1 MPTFTYTVRT
11 VAGAT
16 QRGQIDAADRRAAAL
31 ALRQRQ
37 LVVTSLRAR
46 PRDLTLNL
54 PGLTGG
60 VAAQDLVVFTRQFAT
75 MISSGLPLVQCLDT
89 LGRQTPNKRLA
100 EIVTQVKAD
109 VEAGASFTG
118 ALRRQPRVFG
128 DFYVN
133 MVEAGEAG
141 GALDTILT
149 RLAVYLEKSRALRGK
164 VRGAM
169 AYPAAIV
176 AVAVLVMIFML
187 LYVIPIFA
195 DLFESFGGALPA
207 PTRLVM
213 ALSSGVKAVI
223 VYAVIAVVAL
233 VWAFRWFR
241 GTANGRRLVDA
252 ALLKAPVF
260 GGVVEKVAV
269 ASFARTLATLLSSG
283 VPILDGLAITAR
295 ITGNKVM
302 EDAVLTAIERI
313 KQGSTIAEP
322 LRDQTVFAPMVVQ
335 MIEVGENAGALDA
348 MLNKIA
354 DFYED
359 EVNHAVEALTSLLEP
374 LLMVVLGA
382 LIGFMLIAMYLP
394 IFEMA
399 GTLG

>member
-11 VAGAT
+11 PAGAM

-37 LVVTSLRAR
+37 LIVTSLRAR
-46 PRDLTLNL
+46 PRNL
-54 PGLTGG
+54 AISIPGLTGS
-60 VAAQDLVVFTRQFAT
+60 VAVKDLVVFTRQFAT
-75 MISSGLPLVQCLDT
+75 MISSGLQCLDT

-100 EIVTQVKAD
+100 DIVLQVKAD
-109 VEAGASFTG
+109 VEAGASFTE
-118 ALRRQPRVFG
+118 ALRKHPRVFG

-176 AVAVLVMIFML
+176 AVAVLVMAFML

-195 DLFESFGGALPA
+195 DLFASFGGALPA
-207 PTRLVM
+207 PTRLGM
-213 ALSSGVKAVI
+213 ALSSGVKASI
-223 VYAVIAVVAL
+223 LYAAAAVAAL
-233 VWAFRWFR
+233 VWGVRWFR
-241 GTANGRRLVDA
+241 RTARGRRLVDA
-252 ALLKAPVF
+252 ALLKAPVV
-260 GGVVEKVAV
+260 GSLVEKIAV
-269 ASFARTLATLLSSG
+269 ASFARTLATLVSSG

-302 EDAVLTAIERI
+302 EDAILTTIERI

-354 DFYED
+354 DFYDD

-374 LLMVVLGA
+374 LLMVILGA

>member
-11 VAGAT
+11 PAGAT
-16 QRGQIDAADRRAAAL
+16 QRGQIDATDRRAAAL

-37 LVVTSLRAR
+37 LIVTSLRAR
-46 PRDLTLNL
+46 PRELAINL

-60 VAAQDLVVFTRQFAT
+60 VAAKDLVVFTRQFAT

-100 EIVTQVKAD
+100 EIVMQVKAD
-109 VEAGASFTG
+109 VEAGASFTE
-118 ALRRQPRVFG
+118 ALRKQPRVFG

-176 AVAVLVMIFML
+176 AVAVLVMIFLL

-213 ALSSGVKAVI
+213 ALSGGVKAVI
-223 VYAVIAVVAL
+223 VYAVIAVAAL

-241 GTANGRRLVDA
+241 GTANGRRLVDT

-260 GGVVEKVAV
+260 GGLVEKTAV

-302 EDAVLTAIERI
+302 EDAVLTAIGRI

-354 DFYED
+354 DFYDD

-399 GTLG
+399 GTFG

>member
-11 VAGAT
+11 AAGAT

-37 LVVTSLRAR
+37 LIVTSLRAR
-46 PRDLTLNL
+46 PRNLTINL
-54 PGLTGG
+54 PGLTSG
-60 VAAQDLVVFTRQFAT
+60 VAAVDLVVFTRQFAT

-89 LGRQTPNKRLA
+89 LGRQTPNKRLG
-100 EIVTQVKAD
+100 EIVMQVKAD
-109 VEAGASFTG
+109 VEAGASFTE
-118 ALRRQPRVFG
+118 ALRKQPQVFG

-141 GALDTILT
+141 GVLDTILT

-164 VRGAM
+164 VKGAM

-187 LYVIPIFA
+187 IYVIPIFA
-195 DLFESFGGALPA
+195 DLFESLGGALPV

-213 ALSSGVKAVI
+213 ALSSGVKTVILYVI
-223 VYAVIAVVAL
+223 VAAVAA
-233 VWAFRWFR
+233 VWAFRRFR
-241 GTANGRRLVDA
+241 RTASGRRLVDA
-252 ALLKAPVF
+252 ALLKTPVF
-260 GGVVEKVAV
+260 GSLIEKVAV
-269 ASFARTLATLLSSG
+269 ASFARTLATLVSSG

-335 MIEVGENAGALDA
+335 MIEVGENAGALDV

-354 DFYED
+354 DFYDD

>member
-11 VAGAT
+11 PAGAT

-31 ALRQRQ
+31 TLRQRQ
-37 LVVTSLRAR
+37 LIVTSLRAR
-46 PRDLTLNL
+46 PKDLRLNI

-60 VAAQDLVVFTRQFAT
+60 VAAKDLVVFTRQFAT

-100 EIVTQVKAD
+100 DIVMQVKAD
-109 VEAGASFTG
+109 VEAGASFTE
-118 ALRRQPRVFG
+118 ALRKHPRVFG

-141 GALDTILT
+141 GALDTILS

-164 VRGAM
+164 VKGAM

-213 ALSSGVKAVI
+213 ALSSGVQSLI
-223 VYAVIAVVAL
+223 LYALAAGVAL
-233 VWAFRWFR
+233 AWGLRWFR
-241 GTANGRRLVDA
+241 RTGRGRRLVDA

-260 GGVVEKVAV
+260 GSLVEKVAV
-269 ASFARTLATLLSSG
+269 ASFARTLATLVSSG

-302 EDAVLTAIERI
+302 EDAILDAIERI

-354 DFYED
+354 DFYDD

>member
-11 VAGAT
+11 PAGAT

-31 ALRQRQ
+31 TLRQRQ
-37 LVVTSLRAR
+37 LIVTSLRAR
-46 PRDLTLNL
+46 PKDLRLNI

-60 VAAQDLVVFTRQFAT
+60 VAVKDLVVFTRQFAT

-100 EIVTQVKAD
+100 DIVMQVKAD
-109 VEAGASFTG
+109 VEAGASFTE
-118 ALRRQPRVFG
+118 ALRKHPRVFG

-141 GALDTILT
+141 GALDTILS

-164 VRGAM
+164 VKGAM

-213 ALSSGVKAVI
+213 ALSSGVQSLI
-223 VYAVIAVVAL
+223 LYALATGVAL
-233 VWAFRWFR
+233 AWGLRWFR
-241 GTANGRRLVDA
+241 RTGRGRRLVDA

-260 GGVVEKVAV
+260 GSLVEKVAV
-269 ASFARTLATLLSSG
+269 ASFARTLATLVSSG

-302 EDAVLTAIERI
+302 EDAILDAIERI

-354 DFYED
+354 DFYDD

>member
-11 VAGAT
+11 AAGAT

-37 LVVTSLRAR
+37 LIVTSLRTR
-46 PRDLTLNL
+46 PRNLTINL
-54 PGLTGG
+54 RGLTSG
-60 VAAQDLVVFTRQFAT
+60 VAAVDLVVFTRQFAT

-89 LGRQTPNKRLA
+89 LGRQTPNKRLG
-100 EIVTQVKAD
+100 EIVMQVKAD
-109 VEAGASFTG
+109 VEAGASFTE
-118 ALRRQPRVFG
+118 ALRKQPQVFG

-141 GALDTILT
+141 GVLDTILT
-149 RLAVYLEKSRALRGK
+149 RLAVYLEKSRTLRGK
-164 VRGAM
+164 VKGAM
-169 AYPAAIV
+169 AYPAAII

-187 LYVIPIFA
+187 IYVIPIFA

-213 ALSSGVKAVI
+213 ALSSGVKTVILYVI
-223 VYAVIAVVAL
+223 VAAVAA

-241 GTANGRRLVDA
+241 RTASGRRLVDT

-260 GGVVEKVAV
+260 GSLIEKVAV
-269 ASFARTLATLLSSG
+269 ASFARTLATLVSSG

-335 MIEVGENAGALDA
+335 MIEVGENAGALDV

-354 DFYED
+354 DFYDD

-399 GTLG
+399 GTLD

>member
-11 VAGAT
+11 PAGAT

-37 LVVTSLRAR
+37 LIVTSLRAR
-46 PRDLTLNL
+46 PRELSINL

-60 VAAQDLVVFTRQFAT
+60 VAVKDLVVFTRQFAT

-100 EIVTQVKAD
+100 EIVMQVKAD
-109 VEAGASFTG
+109 VEAGASFTE
-118 ALRRQPRVFG
+118 ALRKQPRVFG

-149 RLAVYLEKSRALRGK
+149 RLAVYLEKARALRGK
-164 VRGAM
+164 VKGAM

-176 AVAVLVMIFML
+176 AVAVLVMVFML

-223 VYAVIAVVAL
+223 LYVIVAAAAL

-241 GTANGRRLVDA
+241 GTARGRRLVDT

-260 GGVVEKVAV
+260 GSLIEKVAV
-269 ASFARTLATLLSSG
+269 ASFARTLGTLVSSG

-322 LRDQTVFAPMVVQ
+322 LRDQPVFAPMVVQ

-354 DFYED
+354 DFYDD
-359 EVNHAVEALTSLLEP
+359 EVNYAVEALTSLLEP

-399 GTLG
+399 GTFG

>member
-11 VAGAT
+11 PAGAM

-37 LVVTSLRAR
+37 LIVTSLRAR
-46 PRDLTLNL
+46 PRDLTISI
-54 PGLTGG
+54 PGLTGS
-60 VAAQDLVVFTRQFAT
+60 VAVKDLVVFTRQFAT
-75 MISSGLPLVQCLDT
+75 MISSGLQCLDT

-100 EIVTQVKAD
+100 DIVLQVKAD
-109 VEAGASFTG
+109 VEAGASFTE
-118 ALRRQPRVFG
+118 ALRKHPRVFG

-176 AVAVLVMIFML
+176 AVAVLVMAFML

-195 DLFESFGGALPA
+195 DLFASFGGALPA

-213 ALSSGVKAVI
+213 ALSSGVKASI
-223 VYAVIAVVAL
+223 LYAAAAVAAL
-233 VWAFRWFR
+233 VWGVRWFR
-241 GTANGRRLVDA
+241 RTARGRRLVDA
-252 ALLKAPVF
+252 ALLKAPVV
-260 GGVVEKVAV
+260 GSLVEKIAV
-269 ASFARTLATLLSSG
+269 ASFARTLATLVSSG

-302 EDAVLTAIERI
+302 EDAILDAIERI

-354 DFYED
+354 DFYDD

-374 LLMVVLGA
+374 LLMVILGA

>member
-1 MPTFTYTVRT
+1 M
-11 VAGAT
+11 
-16 QRGQIDAADRRAAAL
+16 

-37 LVVTSLRAR
+37 LIVTSLRAR
-46 PRDLTLNL
+46 SRELSINL

-60 VAAQDLVVFTRQFAT
+60 VAVKDLVVFTRQFAT

-100 EIVTQVKAD
+100 EIVMQVKAD
-109 VEAGASFTG
+109 VEAGASFTE
-118 ALRRQPRVFG
+118 ALRKQPRVFG

-149 RLAVYLEKSRALRGK
+149 RLAVYLEKARALRGK

-176 AVAVLVMIFML
+176 AVAGLVMVFML

-195 DLFESFGGALPA
+195 DLFESCGGALPA

-223 VYAVIAVVAL
+223 LHVIVAAVAA

-241 GTANGRRLVDA
+241 GTASGRRLVDT

-260 GGVVEKVAV
+260 GSLIEKIAV
-269 ASFARTLATLLSSG
+269 ASFARTLATLISSG

-322 LRDQTVFAPMVVQ
+322 LRDQRVFAPMVVQ

-354 DFYED
+354 DFYDD

-382 LIGFMLIAMYLP
+382 LIRFMLIAMYLP

-399 GTLG
+399 ATFG

>member
-11 VAGAT
+11 PAGAT

-31 ALRQRQ
+31 TLRQRQ
-37 LVVTSLRAR
+37 LIVTSLRAR
-46 PRDLTLNL
+46 PKDLRLNI

-60 VAAQDLVVFTRQFAT
+60 VAVKDLVVFTRQFAT

-100 EIVTQVKAD
+100 DIVMQVKAD
-109 VEAGASFTG
+109 VEAGASFTE
-118 ALRRQPRVFG
+118 ALRKHPRVFG

-141 GALDTILT
+141 GALDTILS

-164 VRGAM
+164 VKGAM

-213 ALSSGVKAVI
+213 ALSSGVQSLI
-223 VYAVIAVVAL
+223 LYALAAGVAL
-233 VWAFRWFR
+233 AWGLRWFR
-241 GTANGRRLVDA
+241 RTGRGRRLVDA

-260 GGVVEKVAV
+260 GSLVEKVAV
-269 ASFARTLATLLSSG
+269 ASFARTLATLVSSG

-302 EDAVLTAIERI
+302 EDAILDAIERI

-354 DFYED
+354 DFYDD

>member
-11 VAGAT
+11 PTGAT
-16 QRGQIDAADRRAAAL
+16 QRGQIEAADRRAAAL

-37 LVVTSLRAR
+37 LIVTSLRAR
-46 PRDLTLNL
+46 PRDLAINL

-60 VAAQDLVVFTRQFAT
+60 VAVKDLVVFTRQFAT

-100 EIVTQVKAD
+100 EIVMQVKAD
-109 VEAGASFTG
+109 VKAGASFTE
-118 ALRRQPRVFG
+118 ALRKQPRVFG

-133 MVEAGEAG
+133 MAEAGEAG

-149 RLAVYLEKSRALRGK
+149 RLAVYLEKARALRGK

-176 AVAVLVMIFML
+176 AVA
-187 LYVIPIFA
+187 
-195 DLFESFGGALPA
+195 G
-207 PTRLVM
+207 LVM
-213 ALSSGVKAVI
+213 A
-223 VYAVIAVVAL
+223 
-233 VWAFRWFR
+233 
-241 GTANGRRLVDA
+241 
-252 ALLKAPVF
+252 
-260 GGVVEKVAV
+260 
-269 ASFARTLATLLSSG
+269 LSSG

-295 ITGNKVM
+295 VTGNKVM
-302 EDAVLTAIERI
+302 EDAVLTAIARI

-322 LRDQTVFAPMVVQ
+322 LRDQVVFAPMVVQ

-354 DFYED
+354 DFYD
-359 EVNHAVEALTSLLEP
+359 DKVNHAVEALTSLLEP

-399 GTLG
+399 GTFG

>member
-1 MPTFTYTVRT
+1 MPTFTYTART
-11 VAGAT
+11 PDGAA

-37 LVVTSLRAR
+37 FIVTSLRAR
-46 PRDLTLNL
+46 PRDLAINL

-60 VAAQDLVVFTRQFAT
+60 VAVKDLVPFTRQFAT

-89 LGRQTPNKRLA
+89 LGRQTPNQRLA
-100 EIVTQVKAD
+100 EIVMQVKAD
-109 VEAGASFTG
+109 VEAGDSFTE
-118 ALRRQPRVFG
+118 ALRKHPRVFG

-149 RLAVYLEKSRALRGK
+149 RLSVYLEKSRALRGK
-164 VRGAM
+164 MKGAIV
-169 AYPAAIV
+169 YPAAIV
-176 AVAVLVMIFML
+176 AVAILVMVFML

-223 VYAVIAVVAL
+223 LYVVAAAL
-233 VWAFRWFR
+233 AGFWAFRWYR
-241 GTANGRRLVDA
+241 GTPGGRRLIDA
-252 ALLKAPVF
+252 ALLKTPVF
-260 GGVVEKVAV
+260 GGLVEKVAV
-269 ASFARTLATLLSSG
+269 ASFARTLATLVSSG

-295 ITGNKVM
+295 VTGNKVM

-335 MIEVGENAGALDA
+335 MIEVGENAGALDV

-354 DFYED
+354 DFYDD

-382 LIGFMLIAMYLP
+382 LIGLMLVAMYLP

-399 GTLG
+399 GTLD

>member
-11 VAGAT
+11 PAGAM

-37 LVVTSLRAR
+37 LIVTSLRAR
-46 PRDLTLNL
+46 PRDLAISI
-54 PGLTGG
+54 PGLTGS
-60 VAAQDLVVFTRQFAT
+60 VAVKDLVVFTRQFAT

-100 EIVTQVKAD
+100 DIVMQVKAD
-109 VEAGASFTG
+109 VEAGASFTE
-118 ALRRQPRVFG
+118 ALRKHPRVFG

-176 AVAVLVMIFML
+176 AVAVLVMVFML

-195 DLFESFGGALPA
+195 DLFASFGGALPA

-213 ALSSGVKAVI
+213 ALSSGVKASI
-223 VYAVIAVVAL
+223 PYAAAAVAAL
-233 VWAFRWFR
+233 VWGVRWFR
-241 GTANGRRLVDA
+241 RTARGRRLVDA
-252 ALLKAPVF
+252 ALLKAPVV
-260 GGVVEKVAV
+260 GSLVEKIAV
-269 ASFARTLATLLSSG
+269 ASFARTLATLVSSG

-302 EDAVLTAIERI
+302 EDAILDAIERI

-354 DFYED
+354 DFYDD

-374 LLMVVLGA
+374 LLMVILGA

>member
-11 VAGAT
+11 PAGAT

-37 LVVTSLRAR
+37 LIVTSLRAR
-46 PRDLTLNL
+46 PKDLSINI

-60 VAAQDLVVFTRQFAT
+60 IAVKDLVVFTRQFAT

-100 EIVTQVKAD
+100 DIVMQVKAD
-109 VEAGASFTG
+109 VEAGASFTE
-118 ALRRQPRVFG
+118 ALRKHPRVFG

-133 MVEAGEAG
+133 MVEAGETG
-141 GALDTILT
+141 GALDTILS

-164 VRGAM
+164 VKGAM

-195 DLFESFGGALPA
+195 DLFTSFGGALPA

-213 ALSSGVKAVI
+213 ALSSGVRAV
-223 VYAVIAVVAL
+223 VLYAVAAAAAL
-233 VWAFRWFR
+233 AWAFRWVR
-241 GTANGRRLVDA
+241 RTARGRRLVDA
-252 ALLKAPVF
+252 ALLRAPVF
-260 GGVVEKVAV
+260 GSLVEKIAV
-269 ASFARTLATLLSSG
+269 ASFARTLATLVSSG

-302 EDAVLTAIERI
+302 EDAVLDAIERI

-354 DFYED
+354 DFYDD

>member
-1 MPTFTYTVRT
+1 MPTFTYTART
-11 VAGAT
+11 SAGAT
-16 QRGQIDAADRRAAAL
+16 QRGQVDAADRHAAAL

-37 LVVTSLRAR
+37 LIVTSLRVR
-46 PRDLTLNL
+46 PRNVTLNL
-54 PGLTGG
+54 PSLTGG
-60 VAAQDLVVFTRQFAT
+60 VAVKDLVVFTRQFAT

-89 LGRQTPNKRLA
+89 LGRQIPNKRLA
-100 EIVTQVKAD
+100 DIVMQVKAD
-109 VEAGASFTG
+109 VEAGDSFTE
-118 ALRRQPRVFG
+118 ALRKHPRVFG

-149 RLAVYLEKSRALRGK
+149 RLAVYLEKSRALRSK
-164 VRGAM
+164 VKGAM

-176 AVAVLVMIFML
+176 AVAALVMVFML

-195 DLFESFGGALPA
+195 DLFESFGGVLPA
-207 PTRLVM
+207 PTRFVM
-213 ALSSGVKAVI
+213 ALSSGVKSV
-223 VYAVIAVVAL
+223 VLYALAAAGAL

-241 GTANGRRLVDA
+241 RTASGRRLVDA
-252 ALLKAPVF
+252 VLLRAPVC
-260 GGVVEKVAV
+260 GSLVEKIAA
-269 ASFARTLATLLSSG
+269 ASFARTLATLVSSG

-295 ITGNKVM
+295 IIGNKVM
-302 EDAVLTAIERI
+302 EDAILDASERI

-335 MIEVGENAGALDA
+335 MIEVGESAGALDV

-354 DFYED
+354 DFYDD

-374 LLMVVLGA
+374 LLMVILGA

>member
-11 VAGAT
+11 PAGAM

-37 LVVTSLRAR
+37 LIVTSLRAR
-46 PRDLTLNL
+46 PRNL
-54 PGLTGG
+54 AISIPGLTGS
-60 VAAQDLVVFTRQFAT
+60 VAVKDLVVFTRQFAT
-75 MISSGLPLVQCLDT
+75 MISSGLQCLDT

-100 EIVTQVKAD
+100 DIVLQVKAD
-109 VEAGASFTG
+109 VEAGASFTE
-118 ALRRQPRVFG
+118 ALRKHPRVFG

-176 AVAVLVMIFML
+176 AVAVLVMAFML

-195 DLFESFGGALPA
+195 DLFASFGGALPA
-207 PTRLVM
+207 PTRLGM
-213 ALSSGVKAVI
+213 ALSSGVKASI
-223 VYAVIAVVAL
+223 LYAAAAVAAL
-233 VWAFRWFR
+233 VWGVRWFR
-241 GTANGRRLVDA
+241 RTARGRRLVDA
-252 ALLKAPVF
+252 ALLKAPVV
-260 GGVVEKVAV
+260 GSLVEKIAV
-269 ASFARTLATLLSSG
+269 ASFARTLATLVSSG

-302 EDAVLTAIERI
+302 EDAILTPSSASSRAAR
-313 KQGSTIAEP
+313 SPNRCAT
-322 LRDQTVFAPMVVQ
+322 RRC
-335 MIEVGENAGALDA
+335 
-348 MLNKIA
+348 
-354 DFYED
+354 
-359 EVNHAVEALTSLLEP
+359 SRRWSCR
-374 LLMVVLGA
+374 
-382 LIGFMLIAMYLP
+382 
-394 IFEMA
+394 
-399 GTLG
+399 

>member
-11 VAGAT
+11 PAGAT

-37 LVVTSLRAR
+37 LIVTSLRAR
-46 PRDLTLNL
+46 PRELSINL

-60 VAAQDLVVFTRQFAT
+60 VAVKDLVVFTRQFAT

-100 EIVTQVKAD
+100 EIIMQVKAD
-109 VEAGASFTG
+109 VEAGASFTE
-118 ALRRQPRVFG
+118 ALRKQPRVFG

-149 RLAVYLEKSRALRGK
+149 RLAVYLEKARALRGK
-164 VRGAM
+164 VKGAM

-176 AVAVLVMIFML
+176 AVAVLVMVFML

-223 VYAVIAVVAL
+223 LYVIVAAAAL

-241 GTANGRRLVDA
+241 GTARGRRLVDT

-260 GGVVEKVAV
+260 GSLIEKVAV
-269 ASFARTLATLLSSG
+269 ASFARTLGTLVSSG

-322 LRDQTVFAPMVVQ
+322 LRDQPVFAPMVVQ

-354 DFYED
+354 DFYDD

-399 GTLG
+399 GTFG

>member
-11 VAGAT
+11 PAGAT
-16 QRGQIDAADRRAAAL
+16 QRGQIDAADRRTAAL

-37 LVVTSLRAR
+37 LIVTSLRAR
-46 PRDLTLNL
+46 PRELAISL

-60 VAAQDLVVFTRQFAT
+60 VSVRDLVVFTRQFAT
-75 MISSGLPLVQCLDT
+75 MISSGLPLVQCLDA

-100 EIVTQVKAD
+100 EIVTQVKGD
-109 VEAGASFTG
+109 VEAGASFTE
-118 ALRRQPRVFG
+118 ALRRHPRVFD

-141 GALDTILT
+141 GALDTIFT

-213 ALSSGVKAVI
+213 ALSSGVKSVI
-223 VYAVIAVVAL
+223 LYAIVAAAAA

-241 GTANGRRLVDA
+241 GTANGRRLIDA

-260 GGVVEKVAV
+260 GSLAEKIAV
-269 ASFARTLATLLSSG
+269 ASFARTLATLVSSG

-302 EDAVLTAIERI
+302 EDAILTAIERI
-313 KQGSTIAEP
+313 KQGSKIAEP
-322 LRDQTVFAPMVVQ
+322 LRDQAVFAPMVVQ

-354 DFYED
+354 DFYDD

-399 GTLG
+399 GTFG

>member
-11 VAGAT
+11 AAGAT

-37 LVVTSLRAR
+37 LIVTSLRAR
-46 PRDLTLNL
+46 PRNLTINL
-54 PGLTGG
+54 RGLTSG
-60 VAAQDLVVFTRQFAT
+60 VAAVDLVVFTRQFAT

-89 LGRQTPNKRLA
+89 LGRQTPNKRLG
-100 EIVTQVKAD
+100 EIVMQVKAD
-109 VEAGASFTG
+109 VEAGASFTE
-118 ALRRQPRVFG
+118 ALRKQPQVFG

-141 GALDTILT
+141 GVLDTILT
-149 RLAVYLEKSRALRGK
+149 RLAVYLEKSRTLRGK
-164 VRGAM
+164 VKGAM

-187 LYVIPIFA
+187 IYVIPIFA

-213 ALSSGVKAVI
+213 ALSSGVKTVILYVI
-223 VYAVIAVVAL
+223 VAAVAA

-241 GTANGRRLVDA
+241 RTASGRRLVDT

-260 GGVVEKVAV
+260 GSLIEKVAV
-269 ASFARTLATLLSSG
+269 ASFARTLATLVSSG

-322 LRDQTVFAPMVVQ
+322 LRDQAVFAPMVVQ
-335 MIEVGENAGALDA
+335 MIEVGENAGALDV

-354 DFYED
+354 DFYDD

-399 GTLG
+399 GTLD

>member
-1 MPTFTYTVRT
+1 MPTFAYTVRT
-11 VAGAT
+11 TAGAT
-16 QRGQIDAADRRAAAL
+16 QRGQIEAADRRAAAL
-31 ALRQRQ
+31 ALRQRR
-37 LVVTSLRAR
+37 LIVTSLRAR
-46 PRDLTLNL
+46 PGDLTLNI

-60 VAAQDLVVFTRQFAT
+60 IAAKDRVVFTRQFAT
-75 MISSGLPLVQCLDT
+75 MIASGLPLVQCLDT

-100 EIVTQVKAD
+100 DIVMQVKAD
-109 VEAGASFTG
+109 VEGGASFAE
-118 ALRRQPRVFG
+118 ALRKHPRVFG

-141 GALDTILT
+141 GAFDTILT
-149 RLAVYLEKSRALRGK
+149 RLAVYLEKSRSLRGK

-169 AYPAAIV
+169 TYPAAIV
-176 AVAVLVMIFML
+176 AVAVLVMVFML
-187 LYVIPIFA
+187 LYVIPVFA
-195 DLFESFGGALPA
+195 DMFESFGGVLPA

-223 VYAVIAVVAL
+223 LYVMVAL
-233 VWAFRWFR
+233 FAAFWAFRRFR
-241 GTANGRRLVDA
+241 RTARGRRLADA
-252 ALLKAPVF
+252 ALLRAPVF
-260 GGVVEKVAV
+260 GSLVEKIAV
-269 ASFARTLATLLSSG
+269 ASFARTLATLVSSG

-302 EDAVLTAIERI
+302 ADAVLTAIDRI

-322 LRDQTVFAPMVVQ
+322 LRDQMVFAPMVVQ

-354 DFYED
+354 DFYDD

-374 LLMVVLGA
+374 LLIVILGA

>member
-11 VAGAT
+11 AAGAT

-37 LVVTSLRAR
+37 LIVTSLRTR
-46 PRDLTLNL
+46 PRNLTINL
-54 PGLTGG
+54 RGLTSG
-60 VAAQDLVVFTRQFAT
+60 VAAVDLVVFTRQFAT

-89 LGRQTPNKRLA
+89 LGRQTPNKRLG
-100 EIVTQVKAD
+100 EIVMQVKAD
-109 VEAGASFTG
+109 VEAGASFTE
-118 ALRRQPRVFG
+118 ALRKQPEVFG

-141 GALDTILT
+141 GVLDTILT
-149 RLAVYLEKSRALRGK
+149 RLAVYLEKSRTLRGK
-164 VRGAM
+164 VKGAM
-169 AYPAAIV
+169 AYPAAII

-187 LYVIPIFA
+187 IYVIPIFA

-213 ALSSGVKAVI
+213 ALSSGVKTVILYVI
-223 VYAVIAVVAL
+223 VAAVAA

-241 GTANGRRLVDA
+241 RTASGRRLVDT

-260 GGVVEKVAV
+260 GSLIEKVAV
-269 ASFARTLATLLSSG
+269 ASFARTLATLVSSG

-335 MIEVGENAGALDA
+335 MIEVGENAGALDV

-354 DFYED
+354 DFYDD

-399 GTLG
+399 GTLD

>member
-11 VAGAT
+11 AAGAI

-37 LVVTSLRAR
+37 LIVTSLRPR

-60 VAAQDLVVFTRQFAT
+60 VAVKDLVVFTRQFAT
-75 MISSGLPLVQCLDT
+75 MISSGLPLIQCLDT

-100 EIVTQVKAD
+100 AIIMQVKAD
-109 VEAGASFTG
+109 VEAGASFTE
-118 ALRRQPRVFG
+118 ALRKHPRVFG

-133 MVEAGEAG
+133 MVAAGEAG

-149 RLAVYLEKSRALRGK
+149 RLAVYLEKSRALRSK
-164 VRGAM
+164 VRGAV

-213 ALSSGVKAVI
+213 ALSSGIKAGILYV
-223 VYAVIAVVAL
+223 AVAAVAL
-233 VWAFRWFR
+233 AWGFRWFR
-241 GTANGRRLVDA
+241 RTAGGRRLVDT
-252 ALLKAPVF
+252 ALLKTPIV
-260 GGVVEKVAV
+260 GSLVEKVAV
-269 ASFARTLATLLSSG
+269 ASFARTLATLVSSG

-302 EDAVLTAIERI
+302 EDALLDAIDRI

-354 DFYED
+354 DFYDD

-382 LIGFMLIAMYLP
+382 LIGLMLIAMYLP